1 MRFNLKYLAKRL
13 YINRDRF
20 WTTYM
25 SDELQLKKSDETIIN
40 FPILNPE
47 DIDYEYIYIHILK
60 TGYQKNI
67 QIIWKSKSNR

>member
-1 MRFNLKYLAKRL
+1 
-13 YINRDRF
+13 
-20 WTTYM
+20 M

>member
-1 MRFNLKYLAKRL
+1 MILKPDRL
-13 YINRDRF
+13 WI
-20 WTTYM
+20 TYT
-25 SDELQLKKSDETIIN
+25 SDAVQSKKTDVN